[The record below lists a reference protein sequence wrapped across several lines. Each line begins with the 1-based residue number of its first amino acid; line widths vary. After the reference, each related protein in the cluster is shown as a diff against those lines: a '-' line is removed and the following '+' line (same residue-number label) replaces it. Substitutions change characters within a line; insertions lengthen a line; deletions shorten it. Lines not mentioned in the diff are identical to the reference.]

1 MASGLKM
8 TFLFG
13 RDTLQGDVMDDS
25 CAGIH
30 IHSYFILLLCPLN
43 KRSSLDKLSRPLH
56 FSAFLRL
63 STTGVQADTHWGSGS
78 GRGSLSSGCIYSR
91 NSEETATPNCLIG
104 NHSLFLFLFFIQI
117 DKYSLC

>member
-30 IHSYFILLLCPLN
+30 IHSYLFC
-43 KRSSLDKLSRPLH
+43 SFVLSIREAALI
-56 FSAFLRL
+56 SFLGL
-63 STTGVQADTHWGSGS
+63 STSLLFSDCLPWEYKQILTGGVVLAEG
-78 GRGSLSSGCIYSR
+78 LSSGCIYSR
-91 NSEETATPNCLIG
+91 SSEETATPK
-104 NHSLFLFLFFIQI
+104 LFNRKQLFVFVFVFLIQI
-117 DKYSLC
+117 GKYSLC